1 MDEESVPGDGATIES
16 SVRERHADVHV
27 ADRLPSDAF
36 VDERDDAVICYP
48 LRGTLPLAP
57 ADELLM
63 IEKRRGL
70 GADLYNGPG
79 GKVEPGE
86 TPMAAAARETR
97 EETGVAV
104 ADLDKRG
111 EFDFYFGDEHVFC
124 CHVYV
129 ARDVQGEL
137 RDTPEAFPEW
147 RARETVP
154 YDRMWEDDELWL
166 PHVLD
171 GDTIRAVFYFDVEG
185 DDLLAHDL
193 AVDVPVDDG

>member
-1 MDEESVPGDGATIES
+1 MDEESTAEDDGAVES
-16 SVRERHADVHV
+16 GVRERHADVDV
-27 ADRLPSDAF
+27 AAGVPSDAF
-36 VDERDDAVICYP
+36 VGERDDAVICYP

-86 TPMAAAARETR
+86 TPMAAAVRETR

-124 CHVYV
+124 CHVFV

-147 RARETVP
+147 RARKDVP
-154 YDRMWEDDELWL
+154 YDEMWEDDELWL
-166 PHVLD
+166 PQVLD
-171 GDTIRAVFYFDVEG
+171 GDTIRGVFYFDADGDELLEHAVAEG
-185 DDLLAHDL
+185 
-193 AVDVPVDDG
+193 VDDVD